1 MDHKWQV
8 FINFISIIHKNLH
21 MKITNKFL
29 QILGGFCFLA
39 GAVIGLIIR
48 QYNVNH
54 PEEPNSY
61 GKWIGIAVMIIGLI
75 LLMPWVKD
83 KEQK

>member
-1 MDHKWQV
+1 MAG
-8 FINFISIIHKNLH
+8 FINFISIFLKNLL

-39 GAVIGLIIR
+39 GAVIKN
-48 QYNVNH
+48 YNVNH
-54 PEEPNSY
+54 PEEHNSY
-61 GKWIGIAVMIIGLI
+61 GKWISIAVMIIGLI